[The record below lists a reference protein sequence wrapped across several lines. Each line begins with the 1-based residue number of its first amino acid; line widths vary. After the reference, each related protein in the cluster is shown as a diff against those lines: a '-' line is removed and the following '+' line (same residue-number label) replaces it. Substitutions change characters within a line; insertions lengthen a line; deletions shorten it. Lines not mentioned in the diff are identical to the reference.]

1 MKQKIQKFGGAMF
14 TPVLLFA
21 FAGIMVGL
29 ATTCMNPQIVGD
41 LANPESIWFKFWSM
55 ISAGANT
62 VFNQLPLLFAISL
75 PIALAKKQ
83 NARAC
88 METFVIY
95 ITFNYFLS
103 EFLNQFGTNIGV
115 DFTADVGGTSGLAM
129 IAGIKTLD
137 TGMIGAII
145 IAGLAI
151 FLHNRYYEKDLPD
164 YLGVFKGSAFVV
176 MIGFFVMIP
185 VAILVAMIWPHFQTL
200 LLGVQGFFK
209 ESGYF
214 GLFSYNILQ
223 KLLLP
228 FGVHHFIY
236 APVLFDNVLVE
247 GGTIGYWA
255 QHLPEFVNSTK
266 PLVEVYPLGGF
277 SNGELAKIF
286 GVIGVALAF
295 YKTANPKKRKM
306 VIALMIPACLTSM
319 MTGITEPLE
328 FTFLFVAPMLYIV
341 YSVLSAVLAVAM
353 LAVGVVGNFGQG
365 IPNIIFLNLVPL
377 FKNNVMMYVMM
388 FVVGIAFIFIYY
400 YVFKFMILK
409 FDYKTPGREIDEDV
423 KLLTKDEYQ
432 MLKDGEVKSKDK
444 YDVDGLI
451 LCLGGGDNIL
461 EISNC
466 ATRLRLLVKDEKE
479 IQSLDEFKKYG
490 AIGLVKNGDSI
501 QVIIGLDVPKVRESM
516 ELTLGRI

>member
-1 MKQKIQKFGGAMF
+1 
-14 TPVLLFA
+14 
-21 FAGIMVGL
+21 
-29 ATTCMNPQIVGD
+29 
-41 LANPESIWFKFWSM
+41 
-55 ISAGANT
+55 
-62 VFNQLPLLFAISL
+62 
-75 PIALAKKQ
+75 
-83 NARAC
+83 
-88 METFVIY
+88 
-95 ITFNYFLS
+95 
-103 EFLNQFGTNIGV
+103 
-115 DFTADVGGTSGLAM
+115 
-129 IAGIKTLD
+129 
-137 TGMIGAII
+137 
-145 IAGLAI
+145 
-151 FLHNRYYEKDLPD
+151 
-164 YLGVFKGSAFVV
+164 
-176 MIGFFVMIP
+176 
-185 VAILVAMIWPHFQTL
+185 
-200 LLGVQGFFK
+200 
-209 ESGYF
+209 
-214 GLFSYNILQ
+214 
-223 KLLLP
+223 
-228 FGVHHFIY
+228 
-236 APVLFDNVLVE
+236 LVE

-490 AIGLVKNGDSI
+490 AIGLVKNGDSV